1 MFAFVVPSP
10 SMLKGQRNHKIKCFS
25 QGLDDLLG
33 NRTNIGIKRMGDLDQ
48 KPFLNTCNQRFPRD
62 EAQLQAS
69 TLCSLWQEH
78 LKNPDWHPFK
88 IIHDNGSPQVCLIGT
103 ILLFYFH
110 THFQVHNPSSD

>member
-1 MFAFVVPSP
+1 
-10 SMLKGQRNHKIKCFS
+10 MLKGQRNHKTNYFY

-33 NRTNIGIKRMGDLDQ
+33 QRTNIGIKRMGDLDQ
-48 KPFLNTCNQRFPRD
+48 KPFLNTCKQRFPLD

-88 IIHDNGSPQVCLIGT
+88 IIHVNGHPQVLSFRHHSINFSYHKAIVCNVLSEI
-103 ILLFYFH
+103 
-110 THFQVHNPSSD
+110 D